1 MVGELMTLPVR
12 AGVRVTRF
20 AFNTTLTVSARAL
33 TLAGDVLQSFTGQH
47 EDAPSPPQRRQNGAA
62 ADERPSRAPNGT
74 PPKRAPSSRA
84 SSRPK
89 PASETAAEPAAQ
101 TPAEPAAQTPPRP
114 VDVPPEPADAQP
126 EPEPEP
132 IHVSEEPELVA
143 EVAEP
148 GAEEGAGASITVDE
162 PWEGYA
168 HLSAKD
174 IVDRL
179 AGADSAELAAIQLF
193 ESTHKKRETVLTAV
207 ERELRKEN
215 ASPRPDRPH

>member
-20 AFNTTLTVSARAL
+20 AFNTTLTISARAL

-47 EDAPSPPQRRQNGAA
+47 EDAPRPVQHRENGAA
-62 ADERPSRAPNGT
+62 PDAGPSRAPNGT

-89 PASETAAEPAAQ
+89 PATETR
-101 TPAEPAAQTPPRP
+101 PRP
-114 VDVPPEPADAQP
+114 VDVSPEPPGA

-132 IHVSEEPELVA
+132 AHVSEEPELVA
-143 EVAEP
+143 ELAEP

-162 PWEGYA
+162 PWEGFA

-174 IVDRL
+174 VVDRL

-193 ESTHKKRETVLTAV
+193 ESTHKKRETVLAAV
-207 ERELRKEN
+207 ERELRREN